1 MKKMRNTIGVTQNEI
16 LDLGSF
22 WVFPFFIPNGLLCVF
37 HVISFRGSCIM
48 HEVQR
53 ADGLIRTESFTFAQF
68 DTIQQKGLQLN

>member
-1 MKKMRNTIGVTQNEI
+1 MK
-16 LDLGSF
+16 F
-22 WVFPFFIPNGLLCVF
+22 WIWEVFGFFRFYSERAAVRF

-48 HEVQR
+48 PEVQR